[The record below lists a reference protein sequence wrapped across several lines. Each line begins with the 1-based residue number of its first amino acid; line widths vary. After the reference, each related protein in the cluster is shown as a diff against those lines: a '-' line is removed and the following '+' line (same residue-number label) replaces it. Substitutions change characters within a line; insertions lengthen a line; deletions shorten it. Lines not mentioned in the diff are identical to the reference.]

1 MDDSP
6 MAGAGDSDE
15 VDAGFGG
22 STMAG
27 GTGNSDVNEGL
38 EGLRKKGGRGTLGKE
53 TVHLDD

>member
-6 MAGAGDSDE
+6 MAGACDSDE
-15 VDAGFGG
+15 VDEGFGG